1 MRPHLL
7 SLTHLTVIS
16 RDCSVTA
23 DELTNDVIMGNL
35 MTDVW
40 LGALVDSHM
49 SWLTT
54 TNCNT
59 AGGQISIVPCIETTI
74 HIHKYTKE

>member
-1 MRPHLL
+1 MPYQSHRYVYVLTHLL
-7 SLTHLTVIS
+7 SLTHLSVIS

-23 DELTNDVIMGNL
+23 DELTNDVIMGKL

-54 TNCNT
+54 TNCNP
-59 AGGQISIVPCIETTI
+59 AGSWADILCS
-74 HIHKYTKE
+74 